1 MNLHLKRFGPPDAGR
16 VLLLHGG
23 GTRSWSWREQHPA
36 LQGYRALMPDLP
48 GHGLSPGPLQFA
60 DAAQRLAD
68 VLDAEGGAAKV
79 VGLSIGSQLAL
90 TLLALRPDL
99 VLGILLSGTLAV
111 PIPGGVW
118 LSGTPNRALTRLY
131 WPLRNAAPL
140 LALNRH
146 ELELPARYAADLA
159 EDTRTLSQQTY
170 LEIMRENM
178 AFVPSPALARLPVPV
193 TLLVGSREV
202 EVLRK
207 SARHL
212 LRLLPLA
219 RAYTVPGVNHLWPL
233 SHPERF
239 NAVLRAWLAGET
251 LPGELVEL
259 G

>member
-1 MNLHLKRFGPPDAGR
+1 MTLHTLRLGPPDAPR

-23 GTRSWSWREQHPA
+23 GTSSWSWREQHPA
-36 LQGYRALMPDLP
+36 LLGYRALIPDLP
-48 GHGLSPGPLQFA
+48 GHGRSPGPLRLTE
-60 DAAQRLAD
+60 AAGRLAD
-68 VLDAEGGAAKV
+68 LLEAEGGAARV

-99 VLGILLSGTLAV
+99 VLGALLTGTLAV
-111 PIPGGVW
+111 PIPGGMW
-118 LSGTPNRALTRLY
+118 LSGTPNRLLTALY
-131 WPLRNAAPL
+131 WPVRNAAPL

-146 ELELPARYAADLA
+146 ELEVPTRYAADLA
-159 EDTRTLSQQTY
+159 ADTRNLPRQTY

-178 AFVPSPALARLPVPV
+178 AFRPSPLLARIPLPV

-202 EVLRK
+202 EVLRR
-207 SARHL
+207 SARAL
-212 LRLLPLA
+212 VRLLPLA

-239 NAVLRAWLAGET
+239 NAVLSAWLAGQAVPAGLE
-251 LPGELVEL
+251 PL